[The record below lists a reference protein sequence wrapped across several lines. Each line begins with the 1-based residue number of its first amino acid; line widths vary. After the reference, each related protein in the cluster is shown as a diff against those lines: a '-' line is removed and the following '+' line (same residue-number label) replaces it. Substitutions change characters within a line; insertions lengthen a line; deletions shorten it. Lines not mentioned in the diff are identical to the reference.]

1 MPPSPSRAFVQGVTA
16 SMPVWIAIAPFGLIF
31 GAVAMATGLDIVQT
45 MGMTIIV
52 AAGASQL
59 AALQLMAEDAPAL
72 LAIITGAVIN
82 LRMAMY
88 SAALAAQWPD
98 APLRLR
104 ALAAFFLHDQSFALS
119 IRRYGDR
126 PDEPVP
132 AKVAFFL
139 GAGISTILLWFG
151 ATFVGALFGAQV
163 PASWGLE
170 FAVPITFIAITAPL
184 LRTLPHAVAASL
196 SALLAVLGAGLPGG
210 LGLMLATAGGIAVGL
225 LTEKALAR

>member
-72 LAIITGAVIN
+72 LAIVTGAVIN
-82 LRMAMY
+82 PRMAMY

-119 IRRYGDR
+119 IRRYGER
-126 PDEPVP
+126 PDEPMP

-163 PASWGLE
+163 PARDRKSTRLNSS
-170 FAVPITFIAITAPL
+170 
-184 LRTLPHAVAASL
+184 HYS
-196 SALLAVLGAGLPGG
+196 
-210 LGLMLATAGGIAVGL
+210 
-225 LTEKALAR
+225 

>member
-1 MPPSPSRAFVQGVTA
+1 MPPSPSRAFVQGIVT
-16 SMPVWIAIAPFGLIF
+16 SMPVWIAVAPFGLIF
-31 GAVAMATGLDIVQT
+31 GAVAMATGLDLLQT

-72 LAIITGAVIN
+72 LAILTGAVVN

-98 APLRLR
+98 APLRQR
-104 ALAAFFLHDQSFALS
+104 ALAAFFLHDQAFALS
-119 IRRYGDR
+119 MRRYAER
-126 PDEPVP
+126 PGEPLPV
-132 AKVAFFL
+132 KIAFFL
-139 GAGISTILLWFG
+139 GVGISTVLLWFA

-170 FAVPITFIAITAPL
+170 FAVPITFIAVTAPL
-184 LRTLPHAVAASL
+184 LRTLPHALAASTA
-196 SALLAVLGAGLPGG
+196 ALLAVAGAGLPGG
-210 LGLMLATAGGIAVGL
+210 LGLVLATAGGIAAGL
-225 LTEKALAR
+225 ATEKALAR